1 MKLKKIA
8 SMMLAGVMAVSMLAG
23 CSGNTIGDNTNGD
36 DNTNTTPAATY
47 SSTFAAALK
56 DQAAVEGKITMADNA
71 ELTADLNKAIEKLTA
86 ASIMRFYAD
95 YQETNITYNRVAV
108 DIAGAK
114 ATSGNGDLAA
124 IVKDM
129 DAKAV
134 NTAFGSTKG
143 MLADDAVANK
153 PWEDKTVT
161 MLFAVDSTVSANAAV
176 AEVADALNNNIA
188 NLKINN
194 AKDTV
199 AVGDDDVN
207 ELHYSYTGSV
217 SVATKTLTENHGM
230 GMHIVAVQITRSAH
244 A

>member
-8 SMMLAGVMAVSMLAG
+8 SLMLAGVMAVSMLTA
-23 CSGNTIGDNTNGD
+23 CGDNISDDTNGD
-36 DNTNTTPAATY
+36 NDTNTTPAATY
-47 SSTFAAALK
+47 SSTFGAALK
-56 DQAAVEGKITMADNA
+56 DQAAVDGKITMADNA
-71 ELTADLNKAIEKLTA
+71 ELTADLNKAIEKLSA
-86 ASIMRFYAD
+86 ASIMRFYSD
-95 YQETNITYNRVAV
+95 FGNGTNYNRIVA
-108 DIAGAK
+108 DIASAK
-114 ATSGNGDLAA
+114 NPEGDLAA

-176 AEVADALNNNIA
+176 AEVADALNAKIA
-188 NLKINN
+188 DLKINN
-194 AKDTV
+194 KGTATTS
-199 AVGDDDVN
+199 DDVN

>member
-71 ELTADLNKAIEKLTA
+71 ELTADLNKAIEKLSA
-86 ASIMRFYAD
+86 ASIMRFYSD
-95 YQETNITYNRVAV
+95 FGNGTNYNRIVA
-108 DIAGAK
+108 DIASAK
-114 ATSGNGDLAA
+114 NPEGDLAA

-176 AEVADALNNNIA
+176 AEVADALNAKIA
-188 NLKINN
+188 DLKINN
-194 AKDTV
+194 KGTATTS
-199 AVGDDDVN
+199 DDVN

>member
-23 CSGNTIGDNTNGD
+23 CSGNTIGDNTNDD

-56 DQAAVEGKITMADNA
+56 DQAAVEGRITMADNA
-71 ELTADLNKAIEKLTA
+71 ELTADLNKAIEKLSA
-86 ASIMRFYAD
+86 ASIMRFYSDHNEA
-95 YQETNITYNRVAV
+95 TSYNRIVA
-108 DIAGAK
+108 DIANAK
-114 ATSGNGDLAA
+114 KPEGDLAA

-129 DAKAV
+129 DAKSV
-134 NTAFGSTKG
+134 SIAFGSAKD
-143 MLADDAVANK
+143 MLADNTNK

-176 AEVADALNNNIA
+176 AEVADALNAKIA
-188 NLKINN
+188 DLKINN
-194 AKDTV
+194 KGTATTS
-199 AVGDDDVN
+199 DDVN

>member
-71 ELTADLNKAIEKLTA
+71 ELTADLNKAIEKLSA
-86 ASIMRFYAD
+86 ASIMRFYSD
-95 YQETNITYNRVAV
+95 FGNGTNYNRIVA
-108 DIAGAK
+108 DIANAK
-114 ATSGNGDLAA
+114 NPEGDLVA

-129 DAKAV
+129 DAKSV
-134 NTAFGSTKG
+134 SSAFGSAKD
-143 MLADDAVANK
+143 MLGDFAEANK

-176 AEVADALNNNIA
+176 AEVADTLNTNIA

-194 AKDTV
+194 AKDT
-199 AVGDDDVN
+199 ATDDDVN

>member
-56 DQAAVEGKITMADNA
+56 DQAAVEGRITMADNA

-95 YQETNITYNRVAV
+95 YQEANITYNRVAV
-108 DIAGAK
+108 DIAGAN

-129 DAKAV
+129 DAKSV
-134 NTAFGSTKG
+134 SSAFGSAKD
-143 MLADDAVANK
+143 MLADNTNK

-176 AEVADALNNNIA
+176 AEVADALNTNIA

-194 AKDTV
+194 KDTST
-199 AVGDDDVN
+199 ASEDVN

>member
-71 ELTADLNKAIEKLTA
+71 ELTADLNKAIEKLSA
-86 ASIMRFYAD
+86 ASIMRFYSD
-95 YQETNITYNRVAV
+95 YDDKTNYNRIVA
-108 DIAGAK
+108 DIASAK
-114 ATSGNGDLAA
+114 IPEGDLAA

-129 DAKAV
+129 DAKSV
-134 NTAFGSTKG
+134 SIAFGSTKD
-143 MLADDAVANK
+143 MLADNK
-153 PWEDKTVT
+153 NDPWEDKTVT

-176 AEVADALNNNIA
+176 AEVADVLNSNIA

-194 AKDTV
+194 ANDTV
-199 AVGDDDVN
+199 TGAGDDDVN

>member
-71 ELTADLNKAIEKLTA
+71 ELTADLNKAIEKLSA
-86 ASIMRFYAD
+86 ASIMRFYSDHNEA
-95 YQETNITYNRVAV
+95 TNYYRIVA

-114 ATSGNGDLAA
+114 NPEGDLAA

-129 DAKAV
+129 DAKSV
-134 NTAFGSTKG
+134 SIAFGSGKD
-143 MLADDAVANK
+143 MLADDSNK
-153 PWEDKTVT
+153 AWEDKTVT

-176 AEVADALNNNIA
+176 AEVADVLNSNIA

-194 AKDTV
+194 ANDTV
-199 AVGDDDVN
+199 TGAGDDDVN

>member
-56 DQAAVEGKITMADNA
+56 DQAAVEGRITMADNA
-71 ELTADLNKAIEKLTA
+71 ELTADLNKAIEKLSA
-86 ASIMRFYAD
+86 ASIMRFYSD
-95 YQETNITYNRVAV
+95 HNETTTYNRIVA

-114 ATSGNGDLAA
+114 NPEGDLAA

-129 DAKAV
+129 DAKSV
-134 NTAFGSTKG
+134 STAFGSAKD
-143 MLADDAVANK
+143 MLGSNNDAWK
-153 PWEDKTVT
+153 DKTVT

-176 AEVADALNNNIA
+176 AEVADALNAKIA
-188 NLKINN
+188 DLKINN
-194 AKDTV
+194 KGTATTS
-199 AVGDDDVN
+199 DDVN

>member
-8 SMMLAGVMAVSMLAG
+8 SLMLAGVMAVSMLTA
-23 CSGNTIGDNTNGD
+23 CGDNISDDTIGD

-47 SSTFAAALK
+47 SSTFGAALK
-56 DQAAVEGKITMADNA
+56 DQAAVDGKITMADDA
-71 ELTADLNKAIEKLTA
+71 ELTADLNKAIEKLSA
-86 ASIMRFYAD
+86 ATIVRFYSD
-95 YQETNITYNRVAV
+95 FGNGTNYNRIVA
-108 DIAGAK
+108 DIASAK
-114 ATSGNGDLAA
+114 NPEGDLAA

-129 DAKAV
+129 DAKSV
-134 NTAFGSTKG
+134 SIAFGSAKD
-143 MLADDAVANK
+143 MLADNTNK

-176 AEVADALNNNIA
+176 AEVADTLNTNIA

-199 AVGDDDVN
+199 TGVGDDDVN